1 MKSTL
6 SIRFLLL
13 LFNLLTGLLVTSSVM
28 AAPHMT
34 VAANIPEPSVT
45 LPWAMAGCW
54 EHELFIVK
62 PTTPLVQQTATPE

>member
-13 LFNLLTGLLVTSSVM
+13 LFSLLTGLLVTSSVM
-28 AAPHMT
+28 AAPHIT
-34 VAANIPEPSVT
+34 AAANIPEPSVT

-54 EHELFIVK
+54 EHELFK
-62 PTTPLVQQTATPE
+62 AKSTMPLAQQAVALE